1 MFLEAFPSEE
11 PAPHLRG
18 EGGIRIRDPN
28 PVFLAALGDLYA
40 ECPLQHRHA
49 LDDADCIAGICT
61 AAIAAAFIVWI
72 SFSAYKNYQT
82 AKSEDTS
89 VPSYALDLSALT
101 DYSQS
106 MESSTSD

>member
-1 MFLEAFPSEE
+1 MSQEKVELKQ
-11 PAPHLRG
+11 
-18 EGGIRIRDPN
+18 N
-28 PVFLAALGDLYA
+28 
-40 ECPLQHRHA
+40 
-49 LDDADCIAGICT
+49 IAGICT

-72 SFSAYKNYQT
+72 SFSAYKNYQS